1 MNPENDTNNKYAVLS
16 CSGGM
21 DSTSLLIHLL
31 ADGYKVQIIN
41 FDYGSHQN
49 GWERSRLDEVVSY
62 LTAEKHLPVFYEN
75 FDLSDIMGRFYS
87 SLTDSGLQTPDG
99 NYADEN
105 MKITVVP
112 NRNAIFASLIYG
124 VALSVA
130 KRNNVDVKIAMGV
143 HNGDH
148 TIYPDCTPEFFDQLY
163 KAFAAGNWDA
173 EKVQL
178 YLPYLN
184 GDKGDIVIDCHK
196 CCEQLGLDFDYIM
209 SRTLTCYKPNAD
221 GESCGTCGSCTER
234 IEAFAKA
241 GLKDPVN
248 YVKPEGVVHG
258 TEGNP
263 D

>member
-1 MNPENDTNNKYAVLS
+1 MENKATKYAVLS

-31 ADGYKVQIIN
+31 AEGYTVQILN
-41 FDYGSHQN
+41 FDYGSKQN
-49 GWERSRLDEVVSY
+49 GWEQSRLDEVVSY
-62 LTAEKHLPVFYEN
+62 LKSEKNMPVFYDN

-87 SLTDSGLQTPDG
+87 SLTDDEIETPEG
-99 NYADEN
+99 NYKDEN
-105 MKITVVP
+105 MKVTVVP

-124 VALSVA
+124 VALSAA
-130 KRNNVDVKIAMGV
+130 KRLDCDVKIAMGV
-143 HNGDH
+143 HSGDH

-196 CCEQLGLDFDYIM
+196 NCEQLGLDFNYIM
-209 SRTLTCYKPNAD
+209 SRTLTCYKPDAE
-221 GESCGTCGSCTER
+221 GRSCGKCGSCTER
-234 IEAFAKA
+234 LEAFEKA
-241 GLKDPVN
+241 GLKDPVE
-248 YVKPEGVVHG
+248 YVE
-258 TEGNP
+258 